1 MIATGL
7 QRFVPMDI
15 LTRGNLGSIKPF
27 AVRAPRRQT
36 MAAVFVSGHSGAAYL
51 PEFLRDVKLEIADLR
66 RSEDAFVDELF
77 AGAPAAGAPLL
88 MAHVPRVFLDPN
100 REPYELDPTMFV
112 EPLPGFA
119 NSASHRVLGG
129 LGTIARVVSNGAV
142 IYRRRLP
149 LALALRRIER
159 IHKPFHTT
167 LAGLIAR
174 TRERFGVAMIVDCH
188 SMPSVGGPID
198 QDSGKVRADIVLGDR
213 FGRSAAPA
221 VVATAER
228 ELKRL
233 GYRVFRNA
241 PYAGGYITQHYGK
254 PREGVHALQIELNRA
269 LYMNEDAVSHGPAF
283 AKVRDDLSQLMAT
296 LKAIP
301 LEDLEP
307 LKRAAE

>member
-1 MIATGL
+1 
-7 QRFVPMDI
+7 
-15 LTRGNLGSIKPF
+15 
-27 AVRAPRRQT
+27 
-36 MAAVFVSGHSGAAYL
+36 
-51 PEFLRDVKLEIADLR
+51 
-66 RSEDAFVDELF
+66 
-77 AGAPAAGAPLL
+77 
-88 MAHVPRVFLDPN
+88 
-100 REPYELDPTMFV
+100 
-112 EPLPGFA
+112 
-119 NSASHRVLGG
+119 
-129 LGTIARVVSNGAV
+129 
-142 IYRRRLP
+142 
-149 LALALRRIER
+149 
-159 IHKPFHTT
+159 
-167 LAGLIAR
+167 
-174 TRERFGVAMIVDCH
+174 
-188 SMPSVGGPID
+188 
-198 QDSGKVRADIVLGDR
+198 VRADIVLGDR